1 MKYTT
6 VAALLPLAAS
16 ANINARQDTD
26 IKFEVTDFTAACTS
40 DSDYCWYGISLVTS
54 NNPEFGQSCQ
64 AMGNSTDGHLP
75 AVPETQCG
83 TDKISVATTDDG
95 GLVLTVSGDNGRLTG
110 THTISSDD
118 LKTETSGDKEL
129 QSYTGNP
136 DFTIDV
142 SSASSSSGTSS
153 GTTASSTATAST
165 SSVAPTTTETST
177 TESSPSSTTGS
188 ATSSATSASQTN
200 GAIRESASTAAL
212 FIFGLF
218 GFGFLF

>member
-1 MKYTT
+1 MLTILTRY
-6 VAALLPLAAS
+6 
-16 ANINARQDTD
+16 R
-26 IKFEVTDFTAACTS
+26 
-40 DSDYCWYGISLVTS
+40 YGISLVTS

-110 THTISSDD
+110 THTISNDD

-129 QSYTGNP
+129 QSYAGDP
-136 DFTIDV
+136 DFTIDA
-142 SSASSSSGTSS
+142 SGASSPSGSSS
-153 GTTASSTATAST
+153 GTTASSTATVST
-165 SSVAPTTTETST
+165 SSAAPTTTETST
-177 TESSPSSTTGS
+177 TESSPSTTGS
-188 ATSSATSASQTN
+188 ATSSSTSASQTN

-212 FIFGLF
+212 FIFGVF
-218 GFGFLF
+218 GFGFLL

>member
-6 VAALLPLAAS
+6 VAALLPLAS
-16 ANINARQDTD
+16 AANVNARQDTG

-83 TDKISVATTDDG
+83 TDEISVATTDDG

-129 QSYTGNP
+129 QSYAGDP
-136 DFTIDV
+136 DFTIDA
-142 SSASSSSGTSS
+142 SGASSPSGSPS

-177 TESSPSSTTGS
+177 IESSPSTTGS
-188 ATSSATSASQTN
+188 ATSSSTSPSQTN

-212 FIFGLF
+212 FIFGVF
-218 GFGFLF
+218 GFGFLL